1 MSNDAVPQ
9 RLRQLRES
17 LAGIYAMKQE
27 TATSDDDIRNALT
40 TCALQITSFKRLS
53 RKVYQQKN
61 DHLQEVQVAKK
72 RVEETSLRL
81 QNLQYEKNQLLNEI
95 RRCRDF
101 RTKETDNVD
110 LMPLTNYYKE
120 KGIKQP
126 KTNSKKKDADAD
138 HKMHLER
145 LAHELTVRKRL
156 AEELDSL
163 QEQTKQV
170 DSKTSFKIKFL
181 SELTSKLKSVEN
193 ATRPLQDFFGDQVTQ
208 LNESHETATHLPEPL
223 YVLYRQLDSFAQT
236 FGQKNNSASNGNS
249 NTKNKSATKSNA
261 SSSSSTSSSSSS
273 SASSSSSSSSSS
285 ASSSAS
291 SSFVNAY
298 NHMERGISV
307 QLNIVAAVPFPNGG
321 VVEEIPVSFLGK
333 RERIPS
339 VYKEAVLV
347 TLSTTD
353 DGGSMTMRFQYVPSV
368 SKVTCVLVESSDDVP
383 YNMLNELYCSD
394 VANNV
399 LEDCDTALSAS
410 PSSLTPEEQDLGV
423 SYLWTQWLAGL
434 YRLST
439 GSGSTGRRVRPS
451 TSSLLHT
458 LMTRRLRSSL
468 LLSQIKHLEQ
478 LTNPVVV
485 PPCVGAVCYPTHRAP
500 QARLT
505 AFSVVPKE
513 RTTDD
518 ENLNDDAIPSCL
530 ALHATFERKFIFCLA
545 LYYCTTAPL
554 LFQTTS
560 LKLTSIVILCILY
573 ILCAF
578 SQWRCRQSCRVP
590 LCFLSCSTT
599 NFSFNNVWCCKTKI
613 KK

>member
-1 MSNDAVPQ
+1 
-9 RLRQLRES
+9 
-17 LAGIYAMKQE
+17 
-27 TATSDDDIRNALT
+27 
-40 TCALQITSFKRLS
+40 
-53 RKVYQQKN
+53 
-61 DHLQEVQVAKK
+61 
-72 RVEETSLRL
+72 
-81 QNLQYEKNQLLNEI
+81 
-95 RRCRDF
+95 
-101 RTKETDNVD
+101 
-110 LMPLTNYYKE
+110 
-120 KGIKQP
+120 
-126 KTNSKKKDADAD
+126 
-138 HKMHLER
+138 
-145 LAHELTVRKRL
+145 
-156 AEELDSL
+156 
-163 QEQTKQV
+163 
-170 DSKTSFKIKFL
+170 
-181 SELTSKLKSVEN
+181 
-193 ATRPLQDFFGDQVTQ
+193 
-208 LNESHETATHLPEPL
+208 
-223 YVLYRQLDSFAQT
+223 
-236 FGQKNNSASNGNS
+236 
-249 NTKNKSATKSNA
+249 
-261 SSSSSTSSSSSS
+261 
-273 SASSSSSSSSSS
+273 
-285 ASSSAS
+285 
-291 SSFVNAY
+291 
-298 NHMERGISV
+298 MERGISV

-353 DGGSMTMRFQYVPSV
+353 DGGSMTVRFQYVPSV

-530 ALHATFERKFIFCLA
+530 ALHATFERKFIFCTVL
-545 LYYCTTAPL
+545 LYYCTTVVSNNFSQIDHL
-554 LFQTTS
+554 LF
-560 LKLTSIVILCILY
+560 ILCIL
-573 ILCAF
+573 
-578 SQWRCRQSCRVP
+578 
-590 LCFLSCSTT
+590 
-599 NFSFNNVWCCKTKI
+599 
-613 KK
+613 